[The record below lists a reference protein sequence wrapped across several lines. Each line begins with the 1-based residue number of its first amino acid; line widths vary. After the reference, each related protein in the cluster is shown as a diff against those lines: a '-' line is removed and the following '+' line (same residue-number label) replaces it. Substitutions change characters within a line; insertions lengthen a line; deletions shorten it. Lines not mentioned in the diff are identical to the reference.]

1 MWPVGTFCVME
12 LSKTR
17 LYLSDSYLEKTS
29 HPMLELKVK
38 MININ
43 LPEGHPLLERCRPL
57 YEYSWFTWKVREYLG
72 RSKDR
77 DEAIARAMEASVRAG
92 ILTEFIQRHGSE
104 VRNMLYTEF
113 NLEDARE
120 VWEEEAREDGLR
132 QGRAEGADRILT
144 ELVIKKPR
152 RGKSLEAIAGELETS
167 VGKIRDI
174 HGFVAPFAP
183 DYDLEAIFTAMGKI
197 DK

>member
-1 MWPVGTFCVME
+1 
-12 LSKTR
+12 
-17 LYLSDSYLEKTS
+17 
-29 HPMLELKVK
+29 MLELKVK

-104 VRNMLYTEF
+104 VRNMLYAEF

-120 VWEEEAREDGLR
+120 VWEEEARGDGLK
-132 QGRAEGADRILT
+132 QGLEQGADQMLIRQ
-144 ELVIKKPR
+144 VSKKLKK
-152 RGKSLEAIAGELETS
+152 GKSPEVIADELETP
-167 VGKIRDI
+167 VEKIRDI
-174 HGFVAPFAP
+174 CGFVAPFAP
-183 DYDLEAIFTAMGKI
+183 DYDLEAIFAAMRNRI
-197 DK
+197 D

>member
-1 MWPVGTFCVME
+1 M
-12 LSKTR
+12 
-17 LYLSDSYLEKTS
+17 
-29 HPMLELKVK
+29 
-38 MININ
+38 
-43 LPEGHPLLERCRPL
+43 PLRSAI
-57 YEYSWFTWKVREYLG
+57 YYG
-72 RSKDR
+72 RT
-77 DEAIARAMEASVRAG
+77 MEASVREG

-174 HGFVAPFAP
+174 RAR
-183 DYDLEAIFTAMGKI
+183 L
-197 DK
+197 

>member
-1 MWPVGTFCVME
+1 M
-12 LSKTR
+12 
-17 LYLSDSYLEKTS
+17 
-29 HPMLELKVK
+29 
-38 MININ
+38 
-43 LPEGHPLLERCRPL
+43 
-57 YEYSWFTWKVREYLG
+57 RE
-72 RSKDR
+72 
-77 DEAIARAMEASVRAG
+77 G

-152 RGKSLEAIAGELETS
+152 GGKSLEAIAGELETS

>member
-1 MWPVGTFCVME
+1 MNQNM
-12 LSKTR
+12 
-17 LYLSDSYLEKTS
+17 
-29 HPMLELKVK
+29 
-38 MININ
+38 
-43 LPEGHPLLERCRPL
+43 PLRSAI
-57 YEYSWFTWKVREYLG
+57 YYG
-72 RSKDR
+72 RT
-77 DEAIARAMEASVRAG
+77 MEASVREG

-152 RGKSLEAIAGELETS
+152 GGKSLEAIAGELETS
-167 VGKIRDI
+167 AGKIRDI